1 METIDKPS
9 SVEDEL
15 YIGPRDES
23 FKTFIKDLLNMA
35 NIKDKY
41 IDLLTNKE
49 SMIEYG
55 NAFTSDSVDENNNYQ
70 VYEQLGDLDANTFI
84 VKYMY
89 RRFPKLKCS
98 KAVKIVARLRINYG
112 STKTFAEIANKL
124 GFWPFISASRE
135 LRDTKMKKLLEDTF
149 ESFLGAT
156 SFMLDSYT
164 QTGVGSAIVYDI
176 LETIFD
182 KMPISLAY
190 EDLYD
195 AKTILKETFD
205 KFGGGQQEAKYLE
218 IKGDDRI
225 TRSVVY
231 MGPKASRP
239 ILLPSGEYIPN
250 RDWIEI
256 GKGAKAAK
264 ADAQQLAAVEGI
276 KYLRKRGWE
285 KPVPEL
291 YKTFCDS

>member
-1 METIDKPS
+1 MDTTGKPS

-15 YIGPRDES
+15 YIAPRDES
-23 FKTFIKDLLNMA
+23 FKIFIKNLLNMS

-41 IDLLTNKE
+41 INLLTTGE

-55 NAFTSDSVDENNNYQ
+55 KAFTSDSVDEDNNYQ

-89 RRFPKLKCS
+89 RRFPKLKCP

-112 STKTFAEIANKL
+112 STKTFADIANKL
-124 GFWPFISASRE
+124 GFWHFISASKE
-135 LRDTKMKKLLEDTF
+135 LRDTTMKKLLEDAF
-149 ESFLGAT
+149 EAFLGAT

-164 QTGVGSAIVYDI
+164 QNGVGSAIVYDI

-205 KFGGGQQEAKYLE
+205 KFGGQLEAKYLE
-218 IKGDDRI
+218 TKGEDRI
-225 TRSVVY
+225 TRSIVY
-231 MGPKASRP
+231 MGPKTSKA
-239 ILLPSGEYIPN
+239 ILLPSGEYSPN
-250 RDWIEI
+250 RDWVEI

-264 ADAQQLAAVEGI
+264 ADAQQLAAVQGI
-276 KYLRKRGWE
+276 KYLRNRGWE

>member
-1 METIDKPS
+1 MAAIGKPS
-9 SVEDEL
+9 SNEDEL
-15 YIGPRDES
+15 YIGPRDDS
-23 FKTFIKDLLNMA
+23 FKSLIKDLLNKA

-41 IDLLTNKE
+41 INLLTNHE

-55 NAFTSDSVDENNNYQ
+55 NAFTHDTVDENNNYQ
-70 VYEQLGDLDANTFI
+70 VYEQLGDLEANSFI
-84 VKYMY
+84 VRYMY

-112 STKTFAEIANKL
+112 SKKVFAEIASKL
-124 GFWPFISASRE
+124 GFWPFISASTE
-135 LRDTKMKKLLEDTF
+135 LRGTKMKPLLEDSF
-149 ESFLGAT
+149 EAFLGAT

-164 QTGVGSAIVYDI
+164 QNGVGGAIVYDI

-205 KFGGGQQEAKYLE
+205 KFGGPLEAKYLE
-218 IKGDDRI
+218 TKGEDRI
-225 TRSVVY
+225 TRSIVY
-231 MGPKASRP
+231 MGPKTSRAT
-239 ILLPSGEYIPN
+239 LLPTGEYIPQ
-250 RDWIEI
+250 RDWVEI
-256 GKGAKAAK
+256 GRGAKAAK
-264 ADAQQLAAVEGI
+264 DDAQQLAAVEGI
-276 KYLRKRGWE
+276 KHLRTRGWE